1 MTREQAAQR
10 LGISTRTLGRC
21 TKLGEIEH
29 EATDERRVYVLLD
42 TDHEMTGVVRTRI
55 VRSTKT

>member
-1 MTREQAAQR
+1 M
-10 LGISTRTLGRC
+10 GISTRTLGRC